1 MNRLKKRIFDIIQ
14 IGNKQD
20 IPSRVFDH
28 FIVIVIFI
36 NLAVTFML
44 TFDELKPYNNLLET
58 IEFITI
64 IFFTVEYIL
73 RLWTSEY
80 LYPKKTRAA
89 ALIAF
94 VLSFYGLIDLLS
106 FLPYYLPF
114 FFPAGIVAFR
124 MFRVIRIF
132 RLFKINAQYDAF
144 NVIIEVINEKKNQL
158 ISSMVLILIF
168 LMASSLCMYS
178 FEHGT
183 QPEAF
188 KNAFSGLWWA
198 VSALLTVG
206 YGDIYP
212 VTFWGQFFAI
222 IIAFLGVGLVA
233 VPTGILSA
241 GFIEKYTSIKKYHA
255 LGHDISFKEVTIKED
270 HPWIGRP
277 VKELDLPAGTLILM
291 IERNEKT
298 IIPSGSTVI
307 NKDDGL
313 ILFSRDDQRVF

>member
-1 MNRLKKRIFDIIQ
+1 MEKVKKRIFDIIQ
-14 IGNKQD
+14 IGKKD
-20 IPSRVFDH
+20 DTASRMFDH

-36 NLAVTFML
+36 NLAVTFMM
-44 TFDELKPYNNLLET
+44 TFEELAPYNNLLDT
-58 IEFITI
+58 IELVTI
-64 IFFTVEYIL
+64 IIFTVEYIL
-73 RLWTSEY
+73 RLWTSGY
-80 LYPKKTRAA
+80 LYPQKTQSA
-89 ALIAF
+89 ALLAF

-178 FEHGT
+178 FEHAT
-183 QPEAF
+183 QPDAF